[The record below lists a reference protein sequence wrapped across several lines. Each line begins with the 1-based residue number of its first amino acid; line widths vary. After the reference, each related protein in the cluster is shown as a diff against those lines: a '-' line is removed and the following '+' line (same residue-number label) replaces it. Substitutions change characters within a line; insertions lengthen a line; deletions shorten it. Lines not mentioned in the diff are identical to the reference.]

1 MFHNFDEML
10 SYVKQNCKGIAII
23 AGAQIESALEAAI
36 MAKKGNL
43 CNSILVGNQAEI
55 NRLLQEIAPELMDSF
70 EIIDTGSNL
79 IKAAETA
86 VALAREGR
94 GDLILKGKMESSVIL
109 KAALDKDKG
118 LKVSDVISDVFVY
131 EHPEGLKIQT
141 DGGINILPEL
151 KEKIAMVKNAVQVAH
166 SLGNPN
172 PNVAMVCAI
181 ETVNPKMPATI
192 DAALIAKMNERGQI
206 TGCKIEGPLAFD
218 NAVDKEA
225 ARIKGITSE
234 VAGAADILIFPNI
247 ETGNVHGKMLTY
259 YCHYRIAHVTIG
271 TKVPILIPSRADS
284 GETKMLCMAL
294 ALATMAKSKK

>member
-1 MFHNFDEML
+1 MFKNFAELL
-10 SYVKQNCKGIAII
+10 SYVKQNRKGTAII
-23 AGAQIESALEAAI
+23 AGAQIESAIEAGV
-36 MAKKGNL
+36 MAKKEGL
-43 CNSILVGNQAEI
+43 CESILVGDKPEI
-55 NRLLQEIAPELMDSF
+55 IRLIQQKAPDLVNAF
-70 EIIDTGSNL
+70 AIIDTGSDL
-79 IKAAETA
+79 RKAAETA
-86 VALAREGR
+86 VALAKEEK

-109 KAALDKDKG
+109 KAALDKEKG
-118 LKVSDVISDVFVY
+118 LKVSEVISDVFVY

-151 KEKIAMVKNAVQVAH
+151 NEKIAIVKNAVQVAH
-166 SLGNPN
+166 ALGNPK
-172 PNVAMVCAI
+172 PKVAMICAI

-206 TGCKIEGPLAFD
+206 PGCIIEGPLAFD

-225 ARIKGITSE
+225 ARIKGLTSE
-234 VAGAADILIFPNI
+234 VAGAADILVFPNI

-259 YCHYRIAHVTIG
+259 YCHYKIAHVTIG

-294 ALATMAKSKK
+294 ALATMS

>member
-1 MFHNFDEML
+1 MFKNFAELL
-10 SYVKQNCKGIAII
+10 SYVKQNRKGTAII
-23 AGAQIESALEAAI
+23 AGAQIESAIEAGV
-36 MAKKGNL
+36 MAKKEGL
-43 CNSILVGNQAEI
+43 CESILVGDK
-55 NRLLQEIAPELMDSF
+55 QEIIRLIQQKAPDLVNAF
-70 EIIDTGSNL
+70 AIIDTGSDL
-79 IKAAETA
+79 RKAAETA
-86 VALAREGR
+86 VALAKEEK

-109 KAALDKDKG
+109 KAALDKEKG
-118 LKVSDVISDVFVY
+118 LKVSEVISDVFVY

-151 KEKIAMVKNAVQVAH
+151 NEKIAIVKNAVQVAH
-166 SLGNPN
+166 ALGNPK
-172 PNVAMVCAI
+172 PKVAMICAI

-206 TGCKIEGPLAFD
+206 PGCIIEGPLAFD

-225 ARIKGITSE
+225 ARIKGLTSE
-234 VAGAADILIFPNI
+234 VAGAADILVFPNI

-259 YCHYRIAHVTIG
+259 YCHYKIAHVTIG

-294 ALATMAKSKK
+294 ALATMS

>member
-1 MFHNFDEML
+1 MFKNFAELL
-10 SYVKQNCKGIAII
+10 SYVKQNRKGTAII
-23 AGAQIESALEAAI
+23 AGAQIESAIEAGV
-36 MAKKGNL
+36 MAKKEGL
-43 CNSILVGNQAEI
+43 CESILVGDKPEI
-55 NRLLQEIAPELMDSF
+55 IRLIQQKAPDLVNAF
-70 EIIDTGSNL
+70 EIIDTGSDL
-79 IKAAETA
+79 RKAAKTA
-86 VALAREGR
+86 VALAKEEK

-109 KAALDKDKG
+109 KAALDKEKG
-118 LKVSDVISDVFVY
+118 LKVSEVISDVFVY

-151 KEKIAMVKNAVQVAH
+151 NEKIAIVKNAVQVAH
-166 SLGNPN
+166 SLGNPK
-172 PNVAMVCAI
+172 PKVAMICAI

-206 TGCKIEGPLAFD
+206 PGCIIEGPLAFD

-225 ARIKGITSE
+225 ARIKGLTSE
-234 VAGAADILIFPNI
+234 VAGAADILVFPNI

-259 YCHYRIAHVTIG
+259 YCHYKIAHVTIG

-294 ALATMAKSKK
+294 ALATMS

>member
-1 MFHNFDEML
+1 MFKNFAELL
-10 SYVKQNCKGIAII
+10 SYVKQNRKGTAII
-23 AGAQIESALEAAI
+23 AGAQIESAIEAGV
-36 MAKKGNL
+36 MAKKEGL
-43 CNSILVGNQAEI
+43 CESILVGDKPEI
-55 NRLLQEIAPELMDSF
+55 IRLIQQKAPDMVNAF
-70 EIIDTGSNL
+70 EIIDTGSDL
-79 IKAAETA
+79 RKAAETA
-86 VALAREGR
+86 VALAKEEK

-109 KAALDKDKG
+109 KAALDKEKG
-118 LKVSDVISDVFVY
+118 LKVSEVISDVFVY

-151 KEKIAMVKNAVQVAH
+151 NEKIAIVKNAVQVAH
-166 SLGNPN
+166 ALGNPK
-172 PNVAMVCAI
+172 PKVAMICAI

-206 TGCKIEGPLAFD
+206 PGCIIEGPLAFD

-225 ARIKGITSE
+225 ARIKGLTSE
-234 VAGAADILIFPNI
+234 VAGAADILVFPNI

-259 YCHYRIAHVTIG
+259 YCHYKIAHVTIG

-294 ALATMAKSKK
+294 ALATMS

>member
-1 MFHNFDEML
+1 MFKNFAELL
-10 SYVKQNCKGIAII
+10 SYVKQKRKGTAII
-23 AGAQIESALEAAI
+23 AGAQIESAIEAGV
-36 MAKKGNL
+36 MAKKEGL
-43 CNSILVGNQAEI
+43 CESILVGDKPEI
-55 NRLLQEIAPELMDSF
+55 IRLIQQKAPDLVNAF
-70 EIIDTGSNL
+70 EIIDTGSDL
-79 IKAAETA
+79 RKAAETA
-86 VALAREGR
+86 VALAKEEK

-109 KAALDKDKG
+109 KAALDKEKG
-118 LKVSDVISDVFVY
+118 LKVSEVISDVFVY

-151 KEKIAMVKNAVQVAH
+151 NEKIAIVKNAVQVAH
-166 SLGNPN
+166 ALGNPK
-172 PNVAMVCAI
+172 PKVAMICAI

-206 TGCKIEGPLAFD
+206 PGCIIEGPLAFD

-225 ARIKGITSE
+225 ARIKGLTSE
-234 VAGAADILIFPNI
+234 VAGAADILVFPNI

-259 YCHYRIAHVTIG
+259 YCHYKIAHVTIG

-294 ALATMAKSKK
+294 ALATMS

>member
-1 MFHNFDEML
+1 MFKNFAELL
-10 SYVKQNCKGIAII
+10 SYVKQNRKGTAII
-23 AGAQIESALEAAI
+23 AGAQIESAIEAGV
-36 MAKKGNL
+36 MAKKEGL
-43 CNSILVGNQAEI
+43 CKSILVGDKPEI
-55 NRLLQEIAPELMDSF
+55 IRLIQQKAPDLVNAF
-70 EIIDTGSNL
+70 EIIDTGSDL
-79 IKAAETA
+79 RKAAETA
-86 VALAREGR
+86 VALAKEEK

-109 KAALDKDKG
+109 KAALDKEKG
-118 LKVSDVISDVFVY
+118 LKVSEVISDVFVY

-151 KEKIAMVKNAVQVAH
+151 NEKIAIVKNAVQVAH
-166 SLGNPN
+166 ALGNPK
-172 PNVAMVCAI
+172 PKVAMVCAI

-206 TGCKIEGPLAFD
+206 PGCIIEGPLAFD

-225 ARIKGITSE
+225 ARIKGLTSE
-234 VAGAADILIFPNI
+234 VAGAADILVFPNI

-259 YCHYRIAHVTIG
+259 YCHYKIAHVTIG

-294 ALATMAKSKK
+294 ALATMS

>member
-1 MFHNFDEML
+1 MFKNFAELL
-10 SYVKQNCKGIAII
+10 SYVKQNRKGTAII
-23 AGAQIESALEAAI
+23 AGAQIESAIEAGV
-36 MAKKGNL
+36 MAKKEGL
-43 CNSILVGNQAEI
+43 CESILVGDKPEI
-55 NRLLQEIAPELMDSF
+55 IRLIQQKAPDLVNAF
-70 EIIDTGSNL
+70 EIIDTGSDL
-79 IKAAETA
+79 RKAAETA
-86 VALAREGR
+86 VALAKEEK

-109 KAALDKDKG
+109 KAALDKEKG
-118 LKVSDVISDVFVY
+118 LKVSEVISDVFVY

-151 KEKIAMVKNAVQVAH
+151 NEKIAIVKNAVQVAH
-166 SLGNPN
+166 ALGNPK
-172 PNVAMVCAI
+172 PKVAMVCAI

-206 TGCKIEGPLAFD
+206 PGCIIEGPLAFD

-225 ARIKGITSE
+225 ARIKGLTSE
-234 VAGAADILIFPNI
+234 VAGAADILVFPNI

-259 YCHYRIAHVTIG
+259 YCHYKIAHVTIG

-294 ALATMAKSKK
+294 ALATMS

>member
-1 MFHNFDEML
+1 MFKNFAELL
-10 SYVKQNCKGIAII
+10 SYVKQNRKGTAII
-23 AGAQIESALEAAI
+23 AGAQIESAIEAGV
-36 MAKKGNL
+36 MAKKEGL
-43 CNSILVGNQAEI
+43 CESILVGDKPEI
-55 NRLLQEIAPELMDSF
+55 IRLIQQKAPDLVNAF
-70 EIIDTGSNL
+70 EIIDTGSDL
-79 IKAAETA
+79 RKAAETA
-86 VALAREGR
+86 VALAKEEK

-109 KAALDKDKG
+109 KAALDKEKG
-118 LKVSDVISDVFVY
+118 LKVSEVISDVFVY

-151 KEKIAMVKNAVQVAH
+151 NEKIAIVKNAVQVAH
-166 SLGNPN
+166 ALGNPK
-172 PNVAMVCAI
+172 PKVAMICAI

-206 TGCKIEGPLAFD
+206 PGCVIEGPLAFD

-225 ARIKGITSE
+225 ARIKGLTSE
-234 VAGAADILIFPNI
+234 VAGAADILVFPNI

-259 YCHYRIAHVTIG
+259 YCHYKIAHVTIG

-294 ALATMAKSKK
+294 ALATMS

>member
-43 CNSILVGNQAEI
+43 CNSILVGDQAEI

-86 VALAREGR
+86 VALAR
-94 GDLILKGKMESSVIL
+94 ILKGKMESSVIL

-151 KEKIAMVKNAVQVAH
+151 KDKIAM
-166 SLGNPN
+166 
-172 PNVAMVCAI
+172 
-181 ETVNPKMPATI
+181 E
-192 DAALIAKMNERGQI
+192 E
-206 TGCKIEGPLAFD
+206 
-218 NAVDKEA
+218 
-225 ARIKGITSE
+225 
-234 VAGAADILIFPNI
+234 
-247 ETGNVHGKMLTY
+247 Y
-259 YCHYRIAHVTIG
+259 
-271 TKVPILIPSRADS
+271 
-284 GETKMLCMAL
+284 
-294 ALATMAKSKK
+294 

>member
-1 MFHNFDEML
+1 MFKDFAELL
-10 SYVKQNCKGIAII
+10 SYVKQNRKGTAII
-23 AGAQIESALEAAI
+23 AGAQIESAIEAGV
-36 MAKKGNL
+36 MAKKEGL
-43 CNSILVGNQAEI
+43 CESILVGDKPEI
-55 NRLLQEIAPELMDSF
+55 IRLIQQKAPDLVNAF
-70 EIIDTGSNL
+70 AIIDTGSDL
-79 IKAAETA
+79 RKAAETA
-86 VALAREGR
+86 VALAKEEK

-109 KAALDKDKG
+109 KAALDKEKG
-118 LKVSDVISDVFVY
+118 LKVSEVISDVFVY

-151 KEKIAMVKNAVQVAH
+151 NEKIAIVKNAVQVAH
-166 SLGNPN
+166 ALGNPK
-172 PNVAMVCAI
+172 PKVAMVCAI

-206 TGCKIEGPLAFD
+206 PGCIIEGPLAFD

-225 ARIKGITSE
+225 ARIKGLTSE
-234 VAGAADILIFPNI
+234 VAGAADILVFPNI

-259 YCHYRIAHVTIG
+259 YCHYKIAHVTIG

-294 ALATMAKSKK
+294 ALATMS

>member
-10 SYVKQNCKGIAII
+10 IYVKQNRKGTAII
-23 AGAQIESALEAAI
+23 AGAHTESAIEAAVL
-36 MAKKGNL
+36 AKKDGL
-43 CNSILVGNQAEI
+43 CDSILVGHK
-55 NRLLQEIAPELMDSF
+55 QEIISILQQKAPELVESF
-70 EIIDTGSNL
+70 EIIDTGADL
-79 IKAAETA
+79 KKAAETA
-86 VALAREGR
+86 VAIAKEGK

-109 KAALDKDKG
+109 KAALDKEKG

-151 KEKIAMVKNAVQVAH
+151 NEKIAMVKNAVQVAH
-166 SLGNPN
+166 ALGNPN
-172 PNVAMVCAI
+172 PKVAMICAI
-181 ETVNPKMPATI
+181 ETVNPKMPATM

-234 VAGAADILIFPNI
+234 VAGAADILVFPNI

-259 YCHYRIAHVTIG
+259 YCHYRIAHVTMG

-294 ALATMAKSKK
+294 ALATMS

>member
-1 MFHNFDEML
+1 MFKNFAELL
-10 SYVKQNCKGIAII
+10 SYVKQNRKGTAII
-23 AGAQIESALEAAI
+23 AGAQIESAIEAGV
-36 MAKKGNL
+36 MAKKEGL
-43 CNSILVGNQAEI
+43 CESILVGDKPEI
-55 NRLLQEIAPELMDSF
+55 IRLIQQKAPDLVNAF
-70 EIIDTGSNL
+70 EIIDTGSDL
-79 IKAAETA
+79 RKAAETA
-86 VALAREGR
+86 VALAKEEK

-109 KAALDKDKG
+109 KAALDKEKG
-118 LKVSDVISDVFVY
+118 LKVSEVISDVFVY

-151 KEKIAMVKNAVQVAH
+151 NEKIAIVKNAVQVAH
-166 SLGNPN
+166 ALGNPK
-172 PNVAMVCAI
+172 PKVAMVCAI

-206 TGCKIEGPLAFD
+206 PGCIIEGPLAFD

-225 ARIKGITSE
+225 ARIKGLTSE
-234 VAGAADILIFPNI
+234 VAGAADILVFPNI

-259 YCHYRIAHVTIG
+259 YCHYKIAQVTIG

-294 ALATMAKSKK
+294 ALATMS

>member
-1 MFHNFDEML
+1 MFKNFAELL
-10 SYVKQNCKGIAII
+10 SYVKQNRKGTAII
-23 AGAQIESALEAAI
+23 AGAQIESAIEAGV
-36 MAKKGNL
+36 MAKKEGL
-43 CNSILVGNQAEI
+43 CESILVGDKPEI
-55 NRLLQEIAPELMDSF
+55 IRLIQQKAPDLVNAF
-70 EIIDTGSNL
+70 EIIDTGSDL
-79 IKAAETA
+79 RKAAETA
-86 VALAREGR
+86 VALAKEEK

-109 KAALDKDKG
+109 KAALDKEKG
-118 LKVSDVISDVFVY
+118 LKVSEVISDVFVY

-151 KEKIAMVKNAVQVAH
+151 NEKIAIVKNAVQVAH
-166 SLGNPN
+166 ALGNPK
-172 PNVAMVCAI
+172 PKVAMVCAI

-206 TGCKIEGPLAFD
+206 PGCVIEGPLAFD

-225 ARIKGITSE
+225 ARIKGLTSE
-234 VAGAADILIFPNI
+234 VAGAADILVFPNI

-259 YCHYRIAHVTIG
+259 YCHYKIAHVTIG

-294 ALATMAKSKK
+294 ALATMS

>member
-1 MFHNFDEML
+1 MFKNFAELL
-10 SYVKQNCKGIAII
+10 SYVKQNRKGTAII
-23 AGAQIESALEAAI
+23 AGAQIESAIEAGV
-36 MAKKGNL
+36 MAKKEGL
-43 CNSILVGNQAEI
+43 CESILVGDKPEI
-55 NRLLQEIAPELMDSF
+55 IRLIQQKAPDMVNAF
-70 EIIDTGSNL
+70 EIIDTGSDL
-79 IKAAETA
+79 RKAAETA
-86 VALAREGR
+86 VALAKEEK

-109 KAALDKDKG
+109 KAALDKEKG
-118 LKVSDVISDVFVY
+118 LKVSEVISDVFVY

-151 KEKIAMVKNAVQVAH
+151 NEKIAIVKNAVQVAH
-166 SLGNPN
+166 ALGNPK
-172 PNVAMVCAI
+172 PKVAMVCAI

-206 TGCKIEGPLAFD
+206 PGCIIEGPLAFD

-225 ARIKGITSE
+225 ARIKGLTSE
-234 VAGAADILIFPNI
+234 VAGAADILVFPNI

-259 YCHYRIAHVTIG
+259 YCHYKIAHVTIG

-294 ALATMAKSKK
+294 ALATMS

>member
-1 MFHNFDEML
+1 MFKNFAELL
-10 SYVKQNCKGIAII
+10 SYVKQNRKGTAII
-23 AGAQIESALEAAI
+23 AGAQIESAIEAGV
-36 MAKKGNL
+36 MAKKEGL
-43 CNSILVGNQAEI
+43 CESILVGDKPEI
-55 NRLLQEIAPELMDSF
+55 IRLIQQKAPDLVNAF
-70 EIIDTGSNL
+70 EIIDTGSDL
-79 IKAAETA
+79 RKAAETA
-86 VALAREGR
+86 VALAKEEK

-109 KAALDKDKG
+109 KAALDKEKG
-118 LKVSDVISDVFVY
+118 LKVSEVISDVFVY

-151 KEKIAMVKNAVQVAH
+151 NEKIAIVKNAVQVAH
-166 SLGNPN
+166 ALGNPK
-172 PNVAMVCAI
+172 PKVAMICAI

-206 TGCKIEGPLAFD
+206 PGCIIEGPLAFD

-225 ARIKGITSE
+225 ARIKGLTSE
-234 VAGAADILIFPNI
+234 VAGAADILVFPNI

-259 YCHYRIAHVTIG
+259 YCHYKIAHVTIG

-294 ALATMAKSKK
+294 ALATMS

>member
-1 MFHNFDEML
+1 MFKNFAELL
-10 SYVKQNCKGIAII
+10 SYVKQNRKGTAII
-23 AGAQIESALEAAI
+23 AGAQIESAIEAGV
-36 MAKKGNL
+36 MAKKEGL
-43 CNSILVGNQAEI
+43 CESILVGDKPEI
-55 NRLLQEIAPELMDSF
+55 IRLIQQKAPDLVNAF
-70 EIIDTGSNL
+70 AIIDTGSDL
-79 IKAAETA
+79 RKAAETA
-86 VALAREGR
+86 VALAKEEK

-109 KAALDKDKG
+109 KAALDKEKG
-118 LKVSDVISDVFVY
+118 LKVSEVISDVFVY

-151 KEKIAMVKNAVQVAH
+151 NEKIAIVKNAVQVAH
-166 SLGNPN
+166 ALGNPK
-172 PNVAMVCAI
+172 PKVAMVCAI

-206 TGCKIEGPLAFD
+206 PGCIIEGPLAFD

-225 ARIKGITSE
+225 ARIKGLTSE
-234 VAGAADILIFPNI
+234 VAGAADILVFPNI

-259 YCHYRIAHVTIG
+259 YCHYKIAHVTIG

-294 ALATMAKSKK
+294 ALATMS

>member
-10 SYVKQNCKGIAII
+10 IYVKQNRKGTAII
-23 AGAQIESALEAAI
+23 AGAHTESAIEAAVL
-36 MAKKGNL
+36 AKKDGL
-43 CNSILVGNQAEI
+43 CDSILVGHK
-55 NRLLQEIAPELMDSF
+55 QEIISILQQKAPELVESF
-70 EIIDTGSNL
+70 EIIETGADL
-79 IKAAETA
+79 KKAAETA
-86 VALAREGR
+86 VAIAKEGK

-109 KAALDKDKG
+109 KAALDKEKG

-151 KEKIAMVKNAVQVAH
+151 NEKIAMVKNAVQVAH
-166 SLGNPN
+166 ALGNPN
-172 PNVAMVCAI
+172 PKVAMICAI
-181 ETVNPKMPATI
+181 ETVNPKMPATM

-234 VAGAADILIFPNI
+234 VAGAADILVFPNI

-259 YCHYRIAHVTIG
+259 YCHYRIAHVTMG

-294 ALATMAKSKK
+294 ALATMS